1 MPQIKGLGLGQI
13 HRYCI
18 FSFFGFMQI
27 ASCICFCFVSFSFG
41 LKFSEIIFTCLQF
54 TIMIWNKVKWES
66 NRLKRCKLN
75 HLAQTIYTGRFIP
88 RKVNSYS
95 VSWVICTHTV
105 QYSLFYM
112 LSMFTVRIEQTNE
125 QEWKNLLRLITKV
138 KEKVTYTS
146 CYC

>member
-41 LKFSEIIFTCLQF
+41 LKFSKIIFTCLQL

-75 HLAQTIYTGRFIP
+75 HSTNHIYWSFHTQKSQFALSQLSHLYPYCPI
-88 RKVNSYS
+88 KFVLHVKYVYS
-95 VSWVICTHTV
+95 KN
-105 QYSLFYM
+105 
-112 LSMFTVRIEQTNE
+112 RTNE
-125 QEWKNLLRLITKV
+125 WTRMKKFITVNNKG
-138 KEKVTYTS
+138 KGRS
-146 CYC
+146 HLH